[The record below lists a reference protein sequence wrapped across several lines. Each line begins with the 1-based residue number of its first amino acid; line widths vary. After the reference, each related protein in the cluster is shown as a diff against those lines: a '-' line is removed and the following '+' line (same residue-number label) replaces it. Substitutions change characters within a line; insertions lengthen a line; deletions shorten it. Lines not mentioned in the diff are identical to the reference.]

1 MADDP
6 RPAVSESARP
16 AAAESARPAVSDSP
30 RPAVS
35 DSPRP
40 TPASVAGRRD
50 TAAWEAE
57 LARLRALKPAES
69 LAAAEA
75 LLSDLDEGLRSL

>member
-1 MADDP
+1 MADSP
-6 RPAVSESARP
+6 RPAPSDPARP
-16 AAAESARPAVSDSP
+16 TASDSP
-30 RPAVS
+30 RPTAS

-40 TPASVAGRRD
+40 TPASAAGRLD

-57 LARLRALKPAES
+57 LERLSALDPAES

-75 LLSDLDEGLRSL
+75 LLGELDAGLRSL

>member
-6 RPAVSESARP
+6 RPTPPNP
-16 AAAESARPAVSDSP
+16 AGPTA
-30 RPAVS
+30 S

-40 TPASVAGRRD
+40 TPASAAGRLD

-57 LARLRALKPAES
+57 LERLSALDPAES

-75 LLSDLDEGLRSL
+75 LLGELDEGLRSL

>member
-6 RPAVSESARP
+6 RPAG
-16 AAAESARPAVSDSP
+16 SDSP
-30 RPAVS
+30 RPAGS

-57 LARLRALKPAES
+57 LTRLRALDPAES

-75 LLSDLDEGLRSL
+75 LLSDLDEGLRSQ

>member
-1 MADDP
+1 M
-6 RPAVSESARP
+6 
-16 AAAESARPAVSDSP
+16 
-30 RPAVS
+30 S

>member
-6 RPAVSESARP
+6 RP

-30 RPAVS
+30 RPSPSDSPRPTVS

>member
-16 AAAESARPAVSDSP
+16 TVSDSP
-30 RPAVS
+30 RPSAS

-75 LLSDLDEGLRSL
+75 LLNDLDEGLRSL